1 MPTVSITLL
10 PEITD
15 MVKPS
20 LSCFVAMPF
29 GLPLGDVGDA
39 AMHQAIVRAALQ
51 EAYAPHRAGDVVD
64 LGFRWTRDD
73 LRARQLRKE
82 AL

>member
-1 MPTVSITLL
+1 MPTVSITQV
-10 PEITD
+10 PEITA

-20 LSCFVAMPF
+20 LACFVAMPF

-39 AMHQAIVRAALQ
+39 ATHTAIVRAALD
-51 EAYAPHRAGDVVD
+51 EAYRPHLAGDVVD

-73 LRARQLRKE
+73 LRAQQLRKQ

>member
-1 MPTVSITLL
+1 VPTVSITLV
-10 PEITD
+10 PEITE

-29 GLPLGDVGDA
+29 GLTLGAVGDRA
-39 AMHQAIVRAALQ
+39 AHRAIVLATLQ
-51 EAYAPHRAGDVVD
+51 EAYRDHAGGAIVP
-64 LGFRWTRDD
+64 LGFAWDRDD
-73 LRARQLRKE
+73 LRARQLRKQ

>member
-1 MPTVSITLL
+1 MSITLV
-10 PEITD
+10 PAITE
-15 MVKPS
+15 MVRPS

-29 GLPLGDVGDA
+29 GLTLGD
-39 AMHQAIVRAALQ
+39 
-51 EAYAPHRAGDVVD
+51 AGDSATHDAILRAVLHEAEKPHPAGTIVP

>member
-1 MPTVSITLL
+1 VPTVSITLV
-10 PEITD
+10 PEITA

-39 AMHQAIVRAALQ
+39 GTHQAIVRASLE
-51 EAYAPHRAGDVVD
+51 EAYQPHHAGEIVD

-73 LRARQLRKE
+73 LRARQLRKQ

>member
-1 MPTVSITLL
+1 MSLTLV
-10 PEITD
+10 PEITE

-29 GLPLGDVGDA
+29 GLVLGDVGDGA
-39 AMHQAIVRAALQ
+39 THVAIVRAALE
-51 EAYAPHRAGDVVD
+51 EAYRPHRAGDIVD

-82 AL
+82 AV